1 MDEAGHRI
9 VQQRPIPS
17 LCRSMGVYFRK
28 KEILTRQSNLCEDP
42 HQRSVQGSPH
52 SECFEP
58 SVLCYLILMKTST
71 DVFYALKP
79 IAHPNHWKSTAGL
92 GFWGAFFFM
101 LLDFFFLNKQTQ
113 QQ

>member
-1 MDEAGHRI
+1 
-9 VQQRPIPS
+9 
-17 LCRSMGVYFRK
+17 
-28 KEILTRQSNLCEDP
+28 
-42 HQRSVQGSPH
+42 
-52 SECFEP
+52 
-58 SVLCYLILMKTST
+58 MKTST